1 MDNVIIQLSKPL
13 KILIVDD
20 SRAIQAII
28 KRAIGHCGYAPI
40 EILTAADGELGIEVV
55 NQQSPDLIITDWHM
69 PKVTGLE
76 MLQIIRQRGHRT
88 VRVGFVTTERT
99 PSMLNE
105 AKLNGAAFILNKP
118 FDDAEL
124 ISTVQ
129 ANVKDIVRERR
140 IATVGSTAHGA
151 DKGQTAQAEL
161 QESTPQE
168 SDDPVPY
175 VDMQIALT
183 TKLGNLPFRL
193 IPKEKIST
201 EMMTPNNLLGLYS
214 ATDRK
219 GVYGIGVM
227 DANAVCIVGGGS
239 ARKTPLE
246 VRAAMAN
253 GEPDKLMLSKAHE
266 FLTTM
271 AQTMTKTALDD
282 AGDVSLAKSSIV
294 KNTFSKL
301 AEVVS
306 QVSHRSDFR
315 LSIPG
320 YGEGRMAFF
329 LLSA

>member
-1 MDNVIIQLSKPL
+1 MDTPNIQLSHPF

-28 KRAIGHCGYAPI
+28 KRAVGHCGYEPVQVT
-40 EILTAADGELGIEVV
+40 TASDGEQAIEAVE
-55 NQQSPDLIITDWHM
+55 NDPPDLIITDWHM

-76 MLQIIRQRGHRT
+76 MLQIIRQRGHHRA
-88 VRVGFVTTERT
+88 RVGFVTTERT

-105 AKLNGAAFILNKP
+105 AKLNGAAFFLNKP

-124 ISTVQ
+124 IATVR
-129 ANVKDIVRERR
+129 ANVGDALRDRQIAGGSNAAPHILKD
-140 IATVGSTAHGA
+140 AAP
-151 DKGQTAQAEL
+151 
-161 QESTPQE
+161 TPLHN

-175 VDMQIALT
+175 ADMQRALAD
-183 TKLGNLPFRL
+183 KLGNLPFRL
-193 IPKEKIST
+193 IPNEKISP
-201 EMMTPNNLLGLYS
+201 EHMTPTNLLGLYS

-219 GVYGIGVM
+219 GVYGIGFM

-239 ARKTPLE
+239 ARKTPME
-246 VRAAMAN
+246 VRAAMSQ
-253 GEPDKLMLSKAHE
+253 GEPDKLMLTKAHE
-266 FLTTM
+266 FLSAM
-271 AQTMTKTALDD
+271 AQTMTKTALGE
-282 AGDVSLAKSSIV
+282 AGDVSLAKASIV

-306 QVSHRSDFR
+306 QVGHRSDFR

-329 LLSA
+329 LLNP

>member
-1 MDNVIIQLSKPL
+1 MDTPIIQLSKAL
-13 KILIVDD
+13 RILIVDD

-40 EILTAADGELGIEVV
+40 EILSAADGELGIEVA
-55 NQQSPDLIITDWHM
+55 NQYSPDLIITDWHM

-124 ISTVQ
+124 IATVQ
-129 ANVKDIVRERR
+129 ENVKDIVRERQ
-140 IATVGSTAHGA
+140 IDAVASKALDA
-151 DKGQTAQAEL
+151 DKSQDSDADT
-161 QESTPQE
+161 QE

-175 VDMQIALT
+175 ADMQIALT

-193 IPKEKIST
+193 IPKEKLST
-201 EMMTPNNLLGLYS
+201 DTMTPNNLLGLYS

-266 FLTTM
+266 FLNAM

-282 AGDVSLAKSSIV
+282 AGDVSLAKASIV

-329 LLSA
+329 LLST

>member
-1 MDNVIIQLSKPL
+1 METPIIQLSKPL

-20 SRAIQAII
+20 SRAMQAII
-28 KRAIGHCGYAPI
+28 KRAIGHCGYAPVD
-40 EILTAADGELGIEVV
+40 ILTAVDGELGIEVATQ
-55 NQQSPDLIITDWHM
+55 NSPDLIITDWHM

-76 MLQIIRQRGHRT
+76 MMQIIRQRGQRN
-88 VRVGFVTTERT
+88 VRVGFITTERT

-105 AKLNGAAFILNKP
+105 AKLNGAAFIFNKP

-124 ISTVQ
+124 IAAVQ
-129 ANVKDIVRERR
+129 ANVKDIVRERQ
-140 IATVGSTAHGA
+140 IDIGAGTGLEAEKSQKSEVG
-151 DKGQTAQAEL
+151 L
-161 QESTPQE
+161 QESN
-168 SDDPVPY
+168 DPVPY
-175 VDMQIALT
+175 SDMHIALM

-193 IPKEKIST
+193 IPNEKLST
-201 EMMTPNNLLGLYS
+201 ATMTPNNLLGLYS

-227 DANAVCIVGGGS
+227 DANAVCIVGGGC

-246 VRAAMAN
+246 VRAAMSN
-253 GEPDKLMLSKAHE
+253 GEPDKIMLTKSHE
-266 FLTTM
+266 FLNTM
-271 AQTMTKTALDD
+271 AQTMTKTAHHE
-282 AGDVSLAKSSIV
+282 AGGVLLAKATVV

-301 AEVVS
+301 TEVVC

-329 LLSA
+329 LLNA